1 MLPVPKQ
8 NDLTIF
14 FISENSLMCFLFK
27 TFLPNIYCLCQALFH
42 VQEHDGKQ
50 DEVAA
55 VMKLAF

>member
-1 MLPVPKQ
+1 
-8 NDLTIF
+8 
-14 FISENSLMCFLFK
+14 MCFLFK